1 MRKRKRLH
9 SWLRFASPNRIA
21 TDHMQS
27 WLQHLVRRGCAGK
40 RPHGAGLAFMF
51 GLSVL
56 LLFNA
61 TAAAIEV
68 DPQAA
73 PEVGA
78 DTTLQLASPEARR
91 VALWV
96 SDSKDNHR
104 LPYMIVDKANARVF
118 VFDAHGRLQGADAA
132 LLGMARGDRS
142 MAGIGDR
149 KMSAIRPQD
158 RTTPAGRFKASLD
171 RDVHGQSILVID
183 YAASISLHAVVKGT
197 LVERRAERLQS
208 ATSEDNRIS
217 FGCINVPAK
226 FYRNVVSAVFKQT
239 FGIVYILPE
248 MSPASELFGFH
259 DAGMEVHEHQ
269 SSRID
274 GNTPPVGR

>member
-1 MRKRKRLH
+1 MQRL
-9 SWLRFASPNRIA
+9 NRR
-21 TDHMQS
+21 
-27 WLQHLVRRGCAGK
+27 VGPGK
-40 RPHGAGLAFMF
+40 RPPGAGLALVF

-56 LLFNA
+56 LSFN
-61 TAAAIEV
+61 TAAAAMKADSV
-68 DPQAA
+68 AA
-73 PEVGA
+73 PAAGA
-78 DTTLQLASPEARR
+78 DSALQSASIDARR
-91 VALWV
+91 IARWV

-142 MAGIGDR
+142 IAGIGDR

-171 RDVHGQSILVID
+171 RDVHGQEILVID

-197 LVERRAERLQS
+197 PAERRAERLQS

-217 FGCINVPAK
+217 FGCINVPVK
-226 FYRNVVSAVFKQT
+226 FYRNVVSPVFKQT

-248 MSPASELFGFH
+248 MSPASEFFGFH
-259 DAGMEVHEHQ
+259 DDVDVHAHQ
-269 SSRID
+269 SPRVD
-274 GNTPPVGR
+274 GNSPQVDGFVDNRNQ